1 MAKQRNSVR
10 LTLSPEQR
18 EQIKQALGKDAETI
32 ELTIEELE
40 ARIVPVAGRV
50 W

>member
-1 MAKQRNSVR
+1 MAKQRNLVR
-10 LTLSPEQR
+10 LTLSPEQQ
-18 EQIKQALGKDAETI
+18 EEIKRATGKDAETI

-40 ARIVPVAGRV
+40 ARIVPVAGRL